1 MEKTITEPPKVLVV
15 TADDFGIRPE
25 INAGIIEGHKNGII
39 TSAALLVNAMATNDA
54 VQLIKE
60 NPTLDVGLH
69 LSIVEGYSLS
79 GGQSLLDRKEYFPG
93 RPCLHRHWTVFLV
106 AFLRGHILKM
116 ELENEM
122 RAQIEAFL
130 KIKNPIPFL
139 NSTQHLHLWPGIQD
153 IVLSL
158 CKEYKIQGIR
168 MPLSGEKMNFSIRG
182 VQLEILKRFGKKFAS
197 RAQCSKIVLSFPDAF
212 LGFEESGNLSEKKIL
227 KLIDKVRPGVT
238 ELMTHPGHESPF
250 LRTRLSG
257 YKNFSWGSELQAL
270 VSPAVR
276 HRIDARNVQLCSF
289 SEAVTLQSTWRS

>member
-1 MEKTITEPPKVLVV
+1 MDTPKVLIV

-25 INAGIIEGHKNGII
+25 INTGIIEGHKTGII

-93 RPCLHRHWTVFLV
+93 RPCLHRHWTVFLL

-270 VSPAVR
+270 VSPAV
-276 HRIDARNVQLCSF
+276 HDRIKGRSIQLCGF
-289 SEAVTLQSTWRS
+289 SKATRVRANSRS